1 MVVLGFAGSSPTYS
15 FIEIESR
22 PMTFPRPLPSPNA
35 LTAPY
40 WQAAHQG
47 ELKLPRCDACAK
59 FHFYPRTACPHCG
72 AMQFSWQRVSGNGA
86 VYSFT
91 VVHRAPSKGFEA
103 LVPYVV
109 AVVALDEG
117 PHLMTRLTQVQPD
130 AVRIGMRV
138 QVAFEKQ
145 DDETTLPV
153 FRAEEKS

>member
-1 MVVLGFAGSSPTYS
+1 MN
-15 FIEIESR
+15 
-22 PMTFPRPLPSPNA
+22 FPRPLPSPNP

-40 WQAAHQG
+40 WQAAQQG
-47 ELKLPRCDACAK
+47 ELQLPCCDACAK
-59 FHFYPRTACPHCG
+59 FHFYPRSACPHCG
-72 AMQFSWQRVSGNGA
+72 SMQLTWQRVSGGGE

-117 PHLMTRLTQVQPD
+117 PHLMTRLTGIDP
-130 AVRIGMRV
+130 ATARIGMRV
-138 QVAFEKQ
+138 TVAFEKQ

-153 FRAEEKS
+153 FRPAEKS